1 MLDQPVSQIGRQAV
15 DLRHL
20 PEAASRDMS
29 LEVHT
34 VREAGGPCNG
44 ERIQQFVGIQVL
56 QTNETEPVEPG
67 GR

>member
-1 MLDQPVSQIGRQAV
+1 MLDEPVAQIGRQAV

-20 PEAASRDMS
+20 PEAASRDVG
-29 LEVHT
+29 LEVDT
-34 VREAGGPCNG
+34 VWEAGGPCDG

-56 QTNETEPVEPG
+56 DQRDRTQVEPG